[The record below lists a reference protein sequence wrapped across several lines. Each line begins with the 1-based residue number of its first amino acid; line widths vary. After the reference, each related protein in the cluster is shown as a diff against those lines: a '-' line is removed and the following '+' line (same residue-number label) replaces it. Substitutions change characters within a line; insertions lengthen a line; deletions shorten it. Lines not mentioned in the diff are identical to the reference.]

1 VSYRSEQTSELI
13 ENLNQKKY
21 CAIIEVTNGL
31 CREQYRRKIVEAR
44 QAGSFV
50 GDFLDPESELYVG
63 ILFYNNPNA
72 RFYTTGQVDFILE
85 SKSFDQG
92 MARNALEEIIDELE
106 TPERKIAKD
115 MIKAMANGMLIQQ
128 LFNPTQKQLEKFIKT
143 IGQSKNSPG
152 NLQTYKNQ
160 ISNIKGKTL
169 EGYTAKFFKREIPD
183 VEIHQNISYEMIGKN
198 GVERRDIDIMLT
210 TNDENTMNEIRQVLK
225 NKRYFHQRKEIKF

>member
-1 VSYRSEQTSELI
+1 MSYRSEQTSELI
-13 ENLNQKKY
+13 ENLSQKKY

-50 GDFLDPESELYVG
+50 GDFLDPESELDVG

-85 SKSFDQG
+85 SKSFDQR
-92 MARNALEEIIDELE
+92 MARSALEEIMDELE
-106 TPERKIAKD
+106 TPERKIARD
-115 MIKAMANGMLIQQ
+115 MVKALANGMLIQQ

-152 NLQTYKNQ
+152 NLQTYKNL

-169 EGYTAKFFKREIPD
+169 EEYTSLYFKREVPD
-183 VEIHQNISYEMIGKN
+183 AEIHQNIPYEKIGKN
-198 GVERRDIDIMLT
+198 GVEKRDIDILIA
-210 TNDENTMNEIRQVLK
+210 TNDESTMHEIRRVLK
-225 NKRYFHQRKEIKF
+225 DKNKFHQRKEIKF